1 MRDIYL
7 STYCVAFQ
15 DYPWLAE
22 CIRTFPDFPV
32 GVEFATSWTTPNFD
46 ENLVRQI
53 PVFSHLPITLHAPF
67 VEECTIPGSPEE
79 QFMEKEYNK
88 ACRLY
93 HQFHATSMVMHTHEG
108 SFPAQEGD
116 RWRARSLEVLL
127 DWTRRMIDEGIHVTV
142 ENVGYPKKNSVLF
155 DQEQFVAL
163 FDRLPQEVGCL
174 IDTGHAMLN
183 RWDIPAL
190 IRRMGTRINGY
201 HLNNN
206 DGFHDS
212 HYPIYDPEG
221 FCSHQEMDDILR
233 AIAQYTPQAHLVL
246 EYAPDGR
253 ATTPVIHSDIR
264 RVVQITESL

>member
-1 MRDIYL
+1 
-7 STYCVAFQ
+7 
-15 DYPWLAE
+15 
-22 CIRTFPDFPV
+22 
-32 GVEFATSWTTPNFD
+32 
-46 ENLVRQI
+46 
-53 PVFSHLPITLHAPF
+53 
-67 VEECTIPGSPEE
+67 
-79 QFMEKEYNK
+79 
-88 ACRLY
+88 
-93 HQFHATSMVMHTHEG
+93 
-108 SFPAQEGD
+108 
-116 RWRARSLEVLL
+116 
-127 DWTRRMIDEGIHVTV
+127 MIDEGIHVTV

-190 IRRMGTRINGY
+190 IRRMGTRIKGY

-253 ATTPVIHSDIR
+253 GNHARHPLRYPPSGSNHRVPVAAVLPHKYCAPRHPASQGR
-264 RVVQITESL
+264 LCRGAYFVSASCHFNTSRL

>member
-1 MRDIYL
+1 
-7 STYCVAFQ
+7 
-15 DYPWLAE
+15 
-22 CIRTFPDFPV
+22 
-32 GVEFATSWTTPNFD
+32 
-46 ENLVRQI
+46 
-53 PVFSHLPITLHAPF
+53 
-67 VEECTIPGSPEE
+67 
-79 QFMEKEYNK
+79 
-88 ACRLY
+88 
-93 HQFHATSMVMHTHEG
+93 MVMHTHEG

-190 IRRMGTRINGY
+190 IRRMGTRIKGY

-253 ATTPVIHSDIR
+253 ATMPVIHSDIR